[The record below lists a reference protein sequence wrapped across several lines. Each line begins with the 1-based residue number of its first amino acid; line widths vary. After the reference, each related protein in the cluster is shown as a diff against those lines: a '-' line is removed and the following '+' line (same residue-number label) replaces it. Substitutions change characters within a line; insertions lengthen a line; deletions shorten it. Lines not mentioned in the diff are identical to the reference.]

1 MATPLFA
8 VSSRKFKSLYT
19 VDPSCPKMR
28 NTKMDLDAEEA
39 AFQDLANSIEQEWQS
54 PRQAHLKRPYSAKTI
69 AALRNTIPISYP
81 SSLQGDKLWH
91 LLNEHLRNGT
101 HEKTFGTTEPT
112 VVSQM
117 VEHQQTVYVSGAL
130 CGLSEVQHPGC
141 DHADYPWDTV
151 PKVVEKI
158 FKAQLWHDQ
167 RQKQFGLHHTKAERE
182 KLEAYDFMAP
192 IIADGDMGFGG
203 LTSTVKMAKLFVEAG
218 VAMIHLDDLAI
229 GLKKFTIGEGRTVV
243 PTSEYIARLTAV
255 RMQFDVMGANTLL
268 MCRCDTDR
276 SQFITSTIDPR
287 DHEYILGATHDVKPL
302 VEAVSLGIAEGK
314 TYMQARD
321 EWKAS
326 AGLMTFDEAVK
337 ARCNEQQYQQ
347 YLAKASVYGTSLK
360 DRRRL
365 AKDAV
370 GEDVVFD
377 WELPR
382 SKEGQYMWKPS
393 VKTIVER
400 AVAAAPLGDM
410 TWARMDAPGEDILE
424 FHTEVRKIFPDRL
437 FAFGFTGMYDY
448 TKAGFTD
455 EQIRSFSDD
464 MAKLGIKFAKEWQ
477 QDGIAGYIEKISKP
491 SRAPPIVDGFYK
503 PSYAGSYLVDAFFA
517 AVAGQEITP

>member
-1 MATPLFA
+1 
-8 VSSRKFKSLYT
+8 
-19 VDPSCPKMR
+19 MR

-39 AFQDLANSIEQEWQS
+39 AFQDLADSIEQEWQS

-91 LLNEHLRNGT
+91 ILNEHLKNGT

-117 VEHQQTVYVSGAL
+117 VKHQQTVYVSGAL

-167 RQKQFGLHHTKAERE
+167 RQKQFRLHHTKAERE

-203 LTSTVKMAKLFVEAG
+203 LTSTVKMTKLFVEAG

-255 RMQFDVMGANTLL
+255 RMQFDVMGVNTLL

-276 SQFITSTIDPR
+276 SQFITSTIDSR
-287 DHEYILGATHDVKPL
+287 DHEYILGATQDVKPL
-302 VEAVSLGIAEGK
+302 VKAVSSGMAEGK

-337 ARCNEQQYQQ
+337 ARCNGNEQKYQQ
-347 YLAKASVYGTSLK
+347 YLTKASVYSTSLK
-360 DRRRL
+360 DRRRF

-410 TWARMDAPGEDILE
+410 TWARMDAPVWRDILE

-455 EQIRSFSDD
+455 EQIRSISDD
-464 MAKLGIKFAKEWQ
+464 MAKLGIVWQVQPIWAVGGLNMTAEKFAKEWQ
-477 QDGIAGYIEKISKP
+477 QDGIAGYIENISKP
-491 SRAPPIVDGFYK
+491 SRVPPIVDGFHK
-503 PSYAGSYLVDAFFA
+503 PSYAGSYLADAFFA
-517 AVAGQEITP
+517 AVAGEEITP

>member
-1 MATPLFA
+1 
-8 VSSRKFKSLYT
+8 
-19 VDPSCPKMR
+19 MR

-39 AFQDLANSIEQEWQS
+39 AFQDLADSIEQEWQS

-91 LLNEHLRNGT
+91 LLNEHLKNGT

-117 VEHQQTVYVSGAL
+117 VKHQQTTHGTQSPKSSRRSSKPN
-130 CGLSEVQHPGC
+130 CGTTS
-141 DHADYPWDTV
+141 A
-151 PKVVEKI
+151 K
-158 FKAQLWHDQ
+158 
-167 RQKQFGLHHTKAERE
+167 KQFRLHHTKAERE

-203 LTSTVKMAKLFVEAG
+203 LTSTVKMTKLFVEAG

-255 RMQFDVMGANTLL
+255 RMQFDVMGVNTLL

-302 VEAVSLGIAEGK
+302 VEAVSSGMAKGK

-337 ARCNEQQYQQ
+337 ARCNGNEQKYQQ

-360 DRRRL
+360 DRRRF

-382 SKEGQYMWKPS
+382 SKEGQYIWKPS

-410 TWARMDAPGEDILE
+410 TWARMDAPVWRDILE

-455 EQIRSFSDD
+455 EQIRSISDD
-464 MAKLGIKFAKEWQ
+464 MAKLGIVWQVQPIWAVGGLNMTAEKFAKEWQ
-477 QDGIAGYIEKISKP
+477 QDGIAGYIENISKP
-491 SRAPPIVDGFYK
+491 SSVPPIVDGFHK
-503 PSYAGSYLVDAFFA
+503 PSYAGSYLADAFFA